1 MHEDLLSRSV
11 HLKSSLAWS
20 LYNVGELAKC
30 LDALTRLQEHRDCPE
45 DRNLAVHLAIAS
57 GDWHSLAT
65 FVEREWER
73 REDRSA
79 EELLRAG
86 QIAQELTSGRAQA
99 LIVEAAAKAADDPH
113 VLLGCYSSAVAAG
126 WEDETTV
133 QWIERAAT
141 LSDSGGPVER
151 VSLRDL
157 IDRHP
162 DWQQREAEAWDQFN
176 AGLVPMFTCARLLNR
191 SLAEFLMLPVLANV
205 ETIDPRRR
213 VLLYSHSGA
222 RRGVSSRMPHSIA
235 IDPTALLIAGTCG
248 LLERIMRA
256 ALPAKIA
263 ETLTAPAIS
272 VVPLRDRC
280 SFGRFPW
287 LISQALSVTY
297 MAGERR
303 LYLERNYRLPESPA
317 HSRRRNREGPASSKG
332 LNSQRGFGPAV
343 EPRRKSRPRST
354 SLHGSSP
361 CKCQRLSTLRWD
373 RLPPSRPSTKSG
385 ARAGG
390 RRLSDR
396 RLHRW
401 LAGTSASAPSSH
413 GAADLL
419 GLNRAHICV
428 RNH

>member
-1 MHEDLLSRSV
+1 MLFSR
-11 HLKSSLAWS
+11 LA
-20 LYNVGELAKC
+20 
-30 LDALTRLQEHRDCPE
+30 
-45 DRNLAVHLAIAS
+45 
-57 GDWHSLAT
+57 
-65 FVEREWER
+65 F
-73 REDRSA
+73 
-79 EELLRAG
+79 
-86 QIAQELTSGRAQA
+86 
-99 LIVEAAAKAADDPH
+99 
-113 VLLGCYSSAVAAG
+113 
-126 WEDETTV
+126 
-133 QWIERAAT
+133 
-141 LSDSGGPVER
+141 
-151 VSLRDL
+151 
-157 IDRHP
+157 
-162 DWQQREAEAWDQFN
+162 
-176 AGLVPMFTCARLLNR
+176 
-191 SLAEFLMLPVLANV
+191 
-205 ETIDPRRR
+205 
-213 VLLYSHSGA
+213 
-222 RRGVSSRMPHSIA
+222 
-235 IDPTALLIAGTCG
+235 
-248 LLERIMRA
+248 
-256 ALPAKIA
+256 
-263 ETLTAPAIS
+263 

-303 LYLERNYRLPESPA
+303 LYLERNCRLPESPA

-428 RNH
+428 RNRFCYGFRNGVFDILSNYLSQDRPAHRARPGRDDPSHFPDVGKSLRPGGSPGGPERSGGRRSR

>member
-1 MHEDLLSRSV
+1 MICASVNRFFTSDLPFRDDRTLNLS
-11 HLKSSLAWS
+11 ATQ
-20 LYNVGELAKC
+20 NGGDVGGSR
-30 LDALTRLQEHRDCPE
+30 LDRDHRPC
-45 DRNLAVHLAIAS
+45 
-57 GDWHSLAT
+57 
-65 FVEREWER
+65 
-73 REDRSA
+73 
-79 EELLRAG
+79 
-86 QIAQELTSGRAQA
+86 Q
-99 LIVEAAAKAADDPH
+99 
-113 VLLGCYSSAVAAG
+113 VL
-126 WEDETTV
+126 
-133 QWIERAAT
+133 
-141 LSDSGGPVER
+141 GPK
-151 VSLRDL
+151 
-157 IDRHP
+157 HG
-162 DWQQREAEAWDQFN
+162 N
-176 AGLVPMFTCARLLNR
+176 YM
-191 SLAEFLMLPVLANV
+191 
-205 ETIDPRRR
+205 
-213 VLLYSHSGA
+213 
-222 RRGVSSRMPHSIA
+222 
-235 IDPTALLIAGTCG
+235 
-248 LLERIMRA
+248 
-256 ALPAKIA
+256 
-263 ETLTAPAIS
+263 
-272 VVPLRDRC
+272 VPLRDRC

-303 LYLERNYRLPESPA
+303 LYLERNCRLPESPA

-373 RLPPSRPSTKSG
+373 RLPLSRPSTKSG

-428 RNH
+428 RNQLYTVLSTAPGRRLER

>member
-1 MHEDLLSRSV
+1 MSRSKLWTWVPNSKDDQWSHSLAVVKLRASQKDRGARCWIFPTSRLNSSRVTVRSIPFFVRACSRQCLKFLVLPPSTVATPPLSRSV
-11 HLKSSLAWS
+11 
-20 LYNVGELAKC
+20 
-30 LDALTRLQEHRDCPE
+30 
-45 DRNLAVHLAIAS
+45 
-57 GDWHSLAT
+57 
-65 FVEREWER
+65 
-73 REDRSA
+73 
-79 EELLRAG
+79 
-86 QIAQELTSGRAQA
+86 
-99 LIVEAAAKAADDPH
+99 
-113 VLLGCYSSAVAAG
+113 
-126 WEDETTV
+126 
-133 QWIERAAT
+133 
-141 LSDSGGPVER
+141 
-151 VSLRDL
+151 
-157 IDRHP
+157 
-162 DWQQREAEAWDQFN
+162 
-176 AGLVPMFTCARLLNR
+176 
-191 SLAEFLMLPVLANV
+191 
-205 ETIDPRRR
+205 
-213 VLLYSHSGA
+213 
-222 RRGVSSRMPHSIA
+222 
-235 IDPTALLIAGTCG
+235 
-248 LLERIMRA
+248 
-256 ALPAKIA
+256 
-263 ETLTAPAIS
+263 
-272 VVPLRDRC
+272 PLRNRC

-303 LYLERNYRLPESPA
+303 LYLERNCRLPESPA

-428 RNH
+428 RNPMFLSN

>member
-1 MHEDLLSRSV
+1 MGT
-11 HLKSSLAWS
+11 A
-20 LYNVGELAKC
+20 A
-30 LDALTRLQEHRDCPE
+30 
-45 DRNLAVHLAIAS
+45 
-57 GDWHSLAT
+57 
-65 FVEREWER
+65 
-73 REDRSA
+73 RSA
-79 EELLRAG
+79 SSFASFGESTRADG
-86 QIAQELTSGRAQA
+86 ISSPMSPP
-99 LIVEAAAKAADDPH
+99 AARYEVRSPCFSRKSH
-113 VLLGCYSSAVAAG
+113 GNC
-126 WEDETTV
+126 
-133 QWIERAAT
+133 
-141 LSDSGGPVER
+141 R
-151 VSLRDL
+151 VSRPSTPGSTDLQGHGMGKTSVEKMIDNSRYHEGLRG
-157 IDRHP
+157 
-162 DWQQREAEAWDQFN
+162 QRGQAHMTNE
-176 AGLVPMFTCARLLNR
+176 
-191 SLAEFLMLPVLANV
+191 
-205 ETIDPRRR
+205 
-213 VLLYSHSGA
+213 
-222 RRGVSSRMPHSIA
+222 
-235 IDPTALLIAGTCG
+235 
-248 LLERIMRA
+248 
-256 ALPAKIA
+256 
-263 ETLTAPAIS
+263 PAI
-272 VVPLRDRC
+272 VIKGVPLRDRW

-303 LYLERNYRLPESPA
+303 LYLERNCRLPESPA

>member
-1 MHEDLLSRSV
+1 MKL
-11 HLKSSLAWS
+11 
-20 LYNVGELAKC
+20 G
-30 LDALTRLQEHRDCPE
+30 
-45 DRNLAVHLAIAS
+45 
-57 GDWHSLAT
+57 
-65 FVEREWER
+65 
-73 REDRSA
+73 SA
-79 EELLRAG
+79 
-86 QIAQELTSGRAQA
+86 
-99 LIVEAAAKAADDPH
+99 
-113 VLLGCYSSAVAAG
+113 
-126 WEDETTV
+126 
-133 QWIERAAT
+133 
-141 LSDSGGPVER
+141 
-151 VSLRDL
+151 
-157 IDRHP
+157 
-162 DWQQREAEAWDQFN
+162 DQK
-176 AGLVPMFTCARLLNR
+176 T
-191 SLAEFLMLPVLANV
+191 
-205 ETIDPRRR
+205 
-213 VLLYSHSGA
+213 
-222 RRGVSSRMPHSIA
+222 
-235 IDPTALLIAGTCG
+235 
-248 LLERIMRA
+248 
-256 ALPAKIA
+256 
-263 ETLTAPAIS
+263 
-272 VVPLRDRC
+272 VPLRDRC

-303 LYLERNYRLPESPA
+303 LYLERNCRLPESPA

-428 RNH
+428 RNPKDFELAIRHVASKLRGNTKNSHVFLTGRVSAWRPDIDLQFITEKLPSEESPREEAETDAMGLDHADGRVAIDGKAPKFYALGNLTDRQIAKYASAKGVSDYEALVAEIDRCDARSLAGRPQDLAARGRRGSS

>member
-1 MHEDLLSRSV
+1 MVDVQSAS
-11 HLKSSLAWS
+11 W
-20 LYNVGELAKC
+20 NVSTK
-30 LDALTRLQEHRDCPE
+30 T
-45 DRNLAVHLAIAS
+45 
-57 GDWHSLAT
+57 
-65 FVEREWER
+65 
-73 REDRSA
+73 
-79 EELLRAG
+79 
-86 QIAQELTSGRAQA
+86 
-99 LIVEAAAKAADDPH
+99 
-113 VLLGCYSSAVAAG
+113 
-126 WEDETTV
+126 
-133 QWIERAAT
+133 
-141 LSDSGGPVER
+141 
-151 VSLRDL
+151 
-157 IDRHP
+157 
-162 DWQQREAEAWDQFN
+162 
-176 AGLVPMFTCARLLNR
+176 
-191 SLAEFLMLPVLANV
+191 
-205 ETIDPRRR
+205 
-213 VLLYSHSGA
+213 
-222 RRGVSSRMPHSIA
+222 
-235 IDPTALLIAGTCG
+235 
-248 LLERIMRA
+248 
-256 ALPAKIA
+256 
-263 ETLTAPAIS
+263 
-272 VVPLRDRC
+272 VPLRDRC

-303 LYLERNYRLPESPA
+303 LYLERNCRLPESPA

-428 RNH
+428 RNPQDRTNVRNGRTGR

>member
-1 MHEDLLSRSV
+1 MARRVFFSFHYQRDIWRVNQIRSIP
-11 HLKSSLAWS
+11 
-20 LYNVGELAKC
+20 NV
-30 LDALTRLQEHRDCPE
+30 T
-45 DRNLAVHLAIAS
+45 
-57 GDWHSLAT
+57 
-65 FVEREWER
+65 
-73 REDRSA
+73 
-79 EELLRAG
+79 
-86 QIAQELTSGRAQA
+86 
-99 LIVEAAAKAADDPH
+99 
-113 VLLGCYSSAVAAG
+113 GCSAAG
-126 WEDETTV
+126 FQDASIWEDAKKKGDDA
-133 QWIERAAT
+133 IKKLIRDGLKNRF
-141 LSDSGGPVER
+141 LSE
-151 VSLRDL
+151 
-157 IDRHP
+157 I
-162 DWQQREAEAWDQFN
+162 
-176 AGLVPMFTCARLLNR
+176 
-191 SLAEFLMLPVLANV
+191 
-205 ETIDPRRR
+205 
-213 VLLYSHSGA
+213 
-222 RRGVSSRMPHSIA
+222 GV
-235 IDPTALLIAGTCG
+235 
-248 LLERIMRA
+248 
-256 ALPAKIA
+256 
-263 ETLTAPAIS
+263 
-272 VVPLRDRC
+272 

-303 LYLERNYRLPESPA
+303 LYLERNCRLPESPA

-428 RNH
+428 RNQKTHPSRSSAWGKRPLAGNTSTTKSTSR

>member
-1 MHEDLLSRSV
+1 M
-11 HLKSSLAWS
+11 K
-20 LYNVGELAKC
+20 
-30 LDALTRLQEHRDCPE
+30 
-45 DRNLAVHLAIAS
+45 
-57 GDWHSLAT
+57 
-65 FVEREWER
+65 
-73 REDRSA
+73 
-79 EELLRAG
+79 
-86 QIAQELTSGRAQA
+86 
-99 LIVEAAAKAADDPH
+99 
-113 VLLGCYSSAVAAG
+113 
-126 WEDETTV
+126 
-133 QWIERAAT
+133 
-141 LSDSGGPVER
+141 PV
-151 VSLRDL
+151 
-157 IDRHP
+157 
-162 DWQQREAEAWDQFN
+162 
-176 AGLVPMFTCARLLNR
+176 FTCKNQVTASANRLW
-191 SLAEFLMLPVLANV
+191 
-205 ETIDPRRR
+205 ET
-213 VLLYSHSGA
+213 
-222 RRGVSSRMPHSIA
+222 RM
-235 IDPTALLIAGTCG
+235 
-248 LLERIMRA
+248 
-256 ALPAKIA
+256 
-263 ETLTAPAIS
+263 
-272 VVPLRDRC
+272 VPLRDRC

-303 LYLERNYRLPESPA
+303 LYLERNCRLPESPA

-428 RNH
+428 RNHPDRPQLLTEIASCAPRHFVDVMNVGYIIWALTPCVSPRPGLAWCRLPVGS

>member
-1 MHEDLLSRSV
+1 MM
-11 HLKSSLAWS
+11 
-20 LYNVGELAKC
+20 NVSARTKAFCRPIVGPDEL
-30 LDALTRLQEHRDCPE
+30 
-45 DRNLAVHLAIAS
+45 
-57 GDWHSLAT
+57 
-65 FVEREWER
+65 F
-73 REDRSA
+73 
-79 EELLRAG
+79 EELER
-86 QIAQELTSGRAQA
+86 
-99 LIVEAAAKAADDPH
+99 
-113 VLLGCYSSAVAAG
+113 SSAFLC
-126 WEDETTV
+126 WF
-133 QWIERAAT
+133 
-141 LSDSGGPVER
+141 LSEIGAV
-151 VSLRDL
+151 
-157 IDRHP
+157 
-162 DWQQREAEAWDQFN
+162 
-176 AGLVPMFTCARLLNR
+176 LVGF
-191 SLAEFLMLPVLANV
+191 
-205 ETIDPRRR
+205 
-213 VLLYSHSGA
+213 HG
-222 RRGVSSRMPHSIA
+222 
-235 IDPTALLIAGTCG
+235 
-248 LLERIMRA
+248 
-256 ALPAKIA
+256 
-263 ETLTAPAIS
+263 
-272 VVPLRDRC
+272 
-280 SFGRFPW
+280 

-303 LYLERNYRLPESPA
+303 LYLERNCRLPESPA

-428 RNH
+428 RNPCVCGSEPAGLSLPSSYSSVIYPPSRVYPDNGPLPRQHLVKHGTKRPDDCRRVHWLATRLLRRHVRRRPHDHAHLRGSSGERGGLTRVAFRSVVERFGEPNLQHLDGAVDLHLDVDGLQIPVNDPRLVRRLQCLGDLLSDRQRLVDWDGTLF

>member
-1 MHEDLLSRSV
+1 MGTLPAWYGREPLRGR
-11 HLKSSLAWS
+11 LAS
-20 LYNVGELAKC
+20 FSFV
-30 LDALTRLQEHRDCPE
+30 RLQVVRP
-45 DRNLAVHLAIAS
+45 V
-57 GDWHSLAT
+57 
-65 FVEREWER
+65 R
-73 REDRSA
+73 R
-79 EELLRAG
+79 LG
-86 QIAQELTSGRAQA
+86 PTSCG
-99 LIVEAAAKAADDPH
+99 VVD
-113 VLLGCYSSAVAAG
+113 
-126 WEDETTV
+126 
-133 QWIERAAT
+133 
-141 LSDSGGPVER
+141 
-151 VSLRDL
+151 
-157 IDRHP
+157 
-162 DWQQREAEAWDQFN
+162 
-176 AGLVPMFTCARLLNR
+176 
-191 SLAEFLMLPVLANV
+191 
-205 ETIDPRRR
+205 RRR
-213 VLLYSHSGA
+213 VVFDQWREWTTLRCVDADHEVDA
-222 RRGVSSRMPHSIA
+222 AVV
-235 IDPTALLIAGTCG
+235 
-248 LLERIMRA
+248 LEGN
-256 ALPAKIA
+256 
-263 ETLTAPAIS
+263 

-280 SFGRFPW
+280 IFGRFPW

-303 LYLERNYRLPESPA
+303 LYLERNCRLPESPA

-428 RNH
+428 RNR

>member
-1 MHEDLLSRSV
+1 MKYV
-11 HLKSSLAWS
+11 TSSDR
-20 LYNVGELAKC
+20 VGKDPANRAMKK
-30 LDALTRLQEHRDCPE
+30 PGYF
-45 DRNLAVHLAIAS
+45 AS
-57 GDWHSLAT
+57 END
-65 FVEREWER
+65 
-73 REDRSA
+73 
-79 EELLRAG
+79 
-86 QIAQELTSGRAQA
+86 I
-99 LIVEAAAKAADDPH
+99 
-113 VLLGCYSSAVAAG
+113 
-126 WEDETTV
+126 
-133 QWIERAAT
+133 
-141 LSDSGGPVER
+141 
-151 VSLRDL
+151 
-157 IDRHP
+157 
-162 DWQQREAEAWDQFN
+162 
-176 AGLVPMFTCARLLNR
+176 
-191 SLAEFLMLPVLANV
+191 
-205 ETIDPRRR
+205 
-213 VLLYSHSGA
+213 
-222 RRGVSSRMPHSIA
+222 
-235 IDPTALLIAGTCG
+235 
-248 LLERIMRA
+248 
-256 ALPAKIA
+256 
-263 ETLTAPAIS
+263 

-303 LYLERNYRLPESPA
+303 LYLERNCRLPESPA
-317 HSRRRNREGPASSKG
+317 HRRRRNREGPASSKG
-332 LNSQRGFGPAV
+332 LHSQRGFGPAV

-428 RNH
+428 RNLILSIRFEWRREPEKLETQSAFLLKQLTTSSTWLPTSKME

>member
-1 MHEDLLSRSV
+1 M
-11 HLKSSLAWS
+11 
-20 LYNVGELAKC
+20 
-30 LDALTRLQEHRDCPE
+30 LQ
-45 DRNLAVHLAIAS
+45 
-57 GDWHSLAT
+57 
-65 FVEREWER
+65 
-73 REDRSA
+73 
-79 EELLRAG
+79 
-86 QIAQELTSGRAQA
+86 
-99 LIVEAAAKAADDPH
+99 
-113 VLLGCYSSAVAAG
+113 
-126 WEDETTV
+126 
-133 QWIERAAT
+133 
-141 LSDSGGPVER
+141 
-151 VSLRDL
+151 
-157 IDRHP
+157 
-162 DWQQREAEAWDQFN
+162 
-176 AGLVPMFTCARLLNR
+176 
-191 SLAEFLMLPVLANV
+191 FL
-205 ETIDPRRR
+205 
-213 VLLYSHSGA
+213 
-222 RRGVSSRMPHSIA
+222 
-235 IDPTALLIAGTCG
+235 
-248 LLERIMRA
+248 
-256 ALPAKIA
+256 
-263 ETLTAPAIS
+263 
-272 VVPLRDRC
+272 VPLRDRC

-303 LYLERNYRLPESPA
+303 LYLERNCRLPESPA
-317 HSRRRNREGPASSKG
+317 HRRRRNREGPASSKG

-428 RNH
+428 RNPVFFALSPPVFTLTFYLQQCKSLDRLAARGRRGSS